1 MFLNNLYTLFD
12 FLVDQNQ
19 VYKVE
24 TIGDAYLI
32 VAGCPVKATNH
43 ALKICDMAF
52 DMMDGISMLKDPGT
66 GKDVQ
71 MRIGCHSGPVVAGI
85 VGLKMPRYCLFGL
98 NVGLTEKFESNSQ
111 PMKIH
116 VSEPCKQLLS
126 AQYKCEQRDDPEV
139 REKCG
144 GHMSHFL
151 VAKDG
156 RQPLRPEVIKA
167 LLPTAAEMP
176 SVGAP
181 KAEEKKADAPKKEE
195 KKADAPKKEEKK
207 EDAPK
212 AEDKKADA
220 PAPKAE
226 TKKADATAPSA
237 PTEAPVAAKSGAPAE
252 SSPEEDSPPAVPDEN
267 ENNAT
272 GSADAPTVKRMDEVA
287 MPAEVVNQQC
297 CTGSRACMI
306 L

>member
-1 MFLNNLYTLFD
+1 MYLKYSLYH
-12 FLVDQNQ
+12 
-19 VYKVE
+19 Y
-24 TIGDAYLI
+24 
-32 VAGCPVKATNH
+32 
-43 ALKICDMAF
+43 
-52 DMMDGISMLKDPGT
+52 
-66 GKDVQ
+66 
-71 MRIGCHSGPVVAGI
+71 
-85 VGLKMPRYCLFGL
+85 RYCLFGL

-126 AQYKCEQRDDPEV
+126 AQYKCEQRDAPEV

-144 GHMSHFL
+144 GHMSYFL
-151 VAKDG
+151 VSKDG

-195 KKADAPKKEEKK
+195 KKGDAPKKEDEKK

-212 AEDKKADA
+212 ADEKKADA

-226 TKKADATAPSA
+226 AKKADAKKADAPAPKPAAAPAPGKEPEAASKPSA
-237 PTEAPVAAKSGAPAE
+237 TAAEAPATEETSAPAE
-252 SSPEEDSPPAVPDEN
+252 STPEEAAAE
-267 ENNAT
+267 
-272 GSADAPTVKRMDEVA
+272 EV
-287 MPAEVVNQQC
+287 
-297 CTGSRACMI
+297 
-306 L
+306 

>member
-1 MFLNNLYTLFD
+1 M
-12 FLVDQNQ
+12 
-19 VYKVE
+19 
-24 TIGDAYLI
+24 
-32 VAGCPVKATNH
+32 
-43 ALKICDMAF
+43 
-52 DMMDGISMLKDPGT
+52 
-66 GKDVQ
+66 
-71 MRIGCHSGPVVAGI
+71 
-85 VGLKMPRYCLFGL
+85 FGL

-126 AQYKCEQRDDPEV
+126 AQYKCEQRDAPEV

-144 GHMSHFL
+144 GHMSYFL
-151 VAKDG
+151 VSKDG

-226 TKKADATAPSA
+226 TKKADALAPAPAPAPAPAAKAPAPAAPSAPAPAASATAPSA
-237 PTEAPVAAKSGAPAE
+237 PTEAPVAAESGAPAE
-252 SSPEEDSPPAVPDEN
+252 SSPEEVWPLHVIVLSYYRNIAIMRGLSIV
-267 ENNAT
+267 
-272 GSADAPTVKRMDEVA
+272 
-287 MPAEVVNQQC
+287 C
-297 CTGSRACMI
+297 H